1 MSLFRKSHKWL
12 ESHGVLILF
21 YALKDCRN
29 ERSLSRRFQKIKN
42 HSNRSSIK
50 FCMDP
55 QSWQKFKK
63 KQKSLDFRHQNPRS
77 EPKTVPNCK
86 KSKKSTK
93 VFLKVVLQFW
103 WYKLEILYTKIKSNL
118 TYWKKRNFFIF
129 HFFHIFG
136 GFSSENPLK
145 TS

>member
-1 MSLFRKSHKWL
+1 M

-21 YALKDCRN
+21 YARKDCRN

-55 QSWQKFKK
+55 QSWQKIEKFENPWIFVIKIRGLS
-63 KQKSLDFRHQNPRS
+63 QKLSQIAKNP
-77 EPKTVPNCK
+77 
-86 KSKKSTK
+86 KKSTK

-103 WYKLEILYTKIKSNL
+103 WYKFEILYTKIKSNL
-118 TYWKKRNFFIF
+118 TYRKKRNFFIF

-136 GFSSENPLK
+136 AFSSENSLK